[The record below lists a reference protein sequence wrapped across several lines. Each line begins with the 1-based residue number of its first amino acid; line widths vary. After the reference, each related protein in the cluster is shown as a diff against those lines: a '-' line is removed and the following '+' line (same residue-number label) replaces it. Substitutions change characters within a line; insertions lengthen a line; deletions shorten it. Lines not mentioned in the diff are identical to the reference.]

1 MELDPAPQQSCEK
14 KDEAKTNSV
23 PHEEEVKCVKK
34 MKTDTSSTSIV
45 PSSDKPAEKTESY
58 EELLEK
64 EFKLW
69 KEETEDRT
77 EIELV
82 KFDHKEHTLTL
93 SVTQDEETY
102 ELLLSYPVPSLP
114 ESVFFVSS
122 PSNPSWIY
130 SVNEYIMSSDNVTF
144 KGILNKIASSS
155 WKKSSSILKKSTDS
169 QNDSYVEGSAILYDT
184 VFICNAEDEEDEL
197 EAAVFAVKDFSINEP
212 EKAKRLQKVR
222 LHFP

>member
-14 KDEAKTNSV
+14 KDEVKSNTEGNVTN
-23 PHEEEVKCVKK
+23 EEEVKCAKK
-34 MKTDTSSTSIV
+34 MKTETSSTSIT
-45 PSSDKPAEKTESY
+45 PSSDKTEEKTESY

-64 EFKLW
+64 QFKSW
-69 KEETEDRT
+69 KEETEDS

-114 ESVFFVSS
+114 DSVFFLSS

-130 SVNEYIMSSDNVTF
+130 SVNEYIMSSDNVTC
-144 KGILNKIASSS
+144 KAILNKIASSS
-155 WKKSSSILKKSTDS
+155 WKKSSSILKRSTDS
-169 QNDSYVEGSAILYDT
+169 QNDSYVEGITLLMPQYL
-184 VFICNAEDEEDEL
+184 F
-197 EAAVFAVKDFSINEP
+197 
-212 EKAKRLQKVR
+212 
-222 LHFP
+222 